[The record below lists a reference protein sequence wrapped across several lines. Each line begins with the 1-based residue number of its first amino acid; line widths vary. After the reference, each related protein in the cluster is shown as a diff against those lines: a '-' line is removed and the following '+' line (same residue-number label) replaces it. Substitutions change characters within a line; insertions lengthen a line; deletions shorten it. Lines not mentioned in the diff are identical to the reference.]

1 MLFSFS
7 KEEILKAFK
16 RDGFMNYLHI
26 SKPAWQA
33 VLLGVITP
41 IGFATNA
48 LFVRFLT
55 IELRFDAKKL

>member
-1 MLFSFS
+1 MLFSITKDEF
-7 KEEILKAFK
+7 LKAFK
-16 RDGFMNYLHI
+16 RDGFMNYLNI

-33 VLLGVITP
+33 VVLGVITP

-55 IELRFDAKKL
+55 IELRFDAKRL